1 MSRSYCKSSAGNPR
15 FRLISYL
22 VLLPIDLMNRIP
34 ILLVNN
40 LPNRLL
46 VFGRTHFL
54 STHNLQS
61 AQTHPYYPSHP
72 ALRLLKQ
79 AKGKKKKQTHTVRR
93 ILHKLVRV
101 PKAPTADI
109 QPLGPAASDQVL
121 GVEGRVLG
129 RDAQVAQH
137 DVADVLGAMHG
148 RSDGRAV
155 LRRGDGW
162 WEGERHV
169 FFWRSWCFL
178 SLPSLGSLFFLL
190 LLGQHGWVGGLC
202 GRGRL
207 HGWDLRVVGR

>member
-1 MSRSYCKSSAGNPR
+1 
-15 FRLISYL
+15 
-22 VLLPIDLMNRIP
+22 MNRIP

-46 VFGRTHFL
+46 VFGRAHFL
-54 STHNLQS
+54 STHNLPS
-61 AQTHPYYPSHP
+61 AQIHPYYPSHP

-109 QPLGPAASDQVL
+109 QPLGPAPSYQVL

-169 FFWRSWCFL
+169 FFWRSRCFL
-178 SLPSLGSLFFLL
+178 SLPSLCSLFFSSSRAAWMGRRLVRSWQTTW
-190 LLGQHGWVGGLC
+190 LGSEGGGTLIEARKF
-202 GRGRL
+202 GDEVARL
-207 HGWDLRVVGR
+207 ERSGTGILKQSSE